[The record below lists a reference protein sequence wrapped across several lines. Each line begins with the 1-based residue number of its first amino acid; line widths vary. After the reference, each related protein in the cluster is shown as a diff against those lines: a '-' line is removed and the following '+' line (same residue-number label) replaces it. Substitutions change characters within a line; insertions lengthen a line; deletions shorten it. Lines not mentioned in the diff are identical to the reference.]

1 MTAMP
6 RRESAATHHGSTSR
20 PLLPFDASRP
30 NIARAYDYLL
40 GGKDHFPPDREL
52 ADKILAIYPGARQM
66 AKENRRFLRRAL
78 TYVLAQGII
87 QYADLGAG
95 LPTSPAVHEIIRRHS
110 RRAAIAYTDND
121 PVVLNHLYVM
131 AAKPSRHVAAVPG
144 DLTDPAATLAALQT
158 TGLIDLTAPA
168 CLILAM
174 VLHFMDAPTARQVV
188 SAYVTALAPGSY
200 VIITVGRADT
210 AIGEQV
216 TAAYDAAPLFNHS
229 PGDIAS
235 FFTGLDLV
243 DPGITEARAWRP
255 DWPDS
260 RPSPPRARHILTG
273 VGKKP

>member
-1 MTAMP
+1 MP
-6 RRESAATHHGSTSR
+6 RRESAAARHGGTSR

-52 ADKILAIYPGARQM
+52 ADKILAICPSARQM

-110 RRAAIAYTDND
+110 RRAAVAYLDND
-121 PVVLNHLYVM
+121 PVVLNHLHVM
-131 AAKPSRHVAAVPG
+131 AAKPDRHVTAVPG
-144 DLTDPAATLAALQT
+144 DLADPAATLAALQT
-158 TGLIDLTAPA
+158 TGAIDFTAPA

-174 VLHFMDAPTARQVV
+174 VLHFLHPAQARGTV
-188 SAYVTALAPGSY
+188 SAHAAALAPGSY
-200 VIITVGRADT
+200 VIITVGRADAT
-210 AIGEQV
+210 IGEQV
-216 TAAYDAAPLFNHS
+216 TAAYDAAPLYNHS
-229 PGDIAS
+229 TEEVAS

-260 RPSPPRARHILTG
+260 GSLPLRAGHILAG